1 MFLNV
6 DVILDILE
14 YLSIQKLIEIRLLNK
29 NFYQYINLKIKNKIN
44 KYLITNKS

>member
-29 NFYQYINLKIKNKIN
+29 NFYQ
-44 KYLITNKS
+44 